1 MLLHIH
7 TVRTTTTVL
16 CSHSTGKDDSLAIT
30 NNGLTHAV
38 VVKLLEGLE
47 HRGHHI
53 YTDNYYTSPAL
64 FADLF
69 QKGFGACGTV
79 RVDRRG
85 VPHEMRCTV
94 RKGDVVT
101 AAVDESV
108 TALKWMD
115 KRPVVMLSSIHD
127 SSMVAKRRRSR
138 LAPGGTDEVMKP
150 KMIEEYNNKMGGV
163 DKSDQLLSYYG
174 FPHRTVKWWK
184 RAFYHLVDLAIVQAY
199 TLYRQSSQAG
209 RHLSHQQFRI
219 QLAKELL
226 HSAGEVAMSQVSPH
240 SHPPIAWLTER
251 HFPDRTELNANGK
264 FLQPDCV
271 VCSRKRGSPRKTT
284 SYICKQCDLPMC
296 ITPCFELYHTKVD
309 PLRYL

>member
-1 MLLHIH
+1 MKFLHLNDNTQYVSKGQPGHDPIFKLRPFLQSLL
-7 TVRTTTTVL
+7 
-16 CSHSTGKDDSLAIT
+16 A
-30 NNGLTHAV
+30 NFQQAV
-38 VVKLLEGLE
+38 ILD
-47 HRGHHI
+47 R
-53 YTDNYYTSPAL
+53 
-64 FADLF
+64 DLS
-69 QKGFGACGTV
+69 
-79 RVDRRG
+79 
-85 VPHEMRCTV
+85 
-94 RKGDVVT
+94 
-101 AAVDESV
+101 VDEQMISFKV